1 MIAIVIF
8 AVMAIVVGAMAL
20 TGNAP
25 AAFSQIPWGWVGVFA
40 AGFVGLFA
48 GGVHVGAALSVLALL
63 AGMAFS
69 DRPFVDFVGQII
81 WSPSS
86 SFVLVAV
93 PLFLLM
99 GEIMLRTGLSERLY
113 RSMNVFLNRLPG
125 GLLHTNIAASA
136 VFSAVSGSSVA
147 TAATMGS
154 VALPYF
160 KDTKY
165 SPRTVLGSLAAG
177 GALGNLIPPGI
188 TFIIYGLITDTS
200 VGDLYLAAA
209 IPSVLVILLF
219 TAVIVASAWH
229 ASDGTVPHRFTW
241 ADKWAAI
248 IDLLPVALL
257 IGLVLGTIYAGWATP
272 TESAALGV
280 AGAALHGLWDRRLT
294 WRQLMDSLRSTAN
307 VTSMIA
313 LILMGAYF
321 LNYILASMGLPQFLA
336 KMLTDVPL
344 PAWALML
351 MIIALYLAL
360 GTFMEGM
367 SMIITT
373 VPLVFPLVKAL
384 GYDPVWFGVIVTM
397 LVEIAMISPPDGTV
411 LYVLQGM
418 RKGPGPI
425 TDVFSGVMP
434 FLGVYILAI
443 LVLLVFPG
451 LALWLPSVVR

>member
-1 MIAIVIF
+1 
-8 AVMAIVVGAMAL
+8 
-20 TGNAP
+20 
-25 AAFSQIPWGWVGVFA
+25 
-40 AGFVGLFA
+40 
-48 GGVHVGAALSVLALL
+48 
-63 AGMAFS
+63 
-69 DRPFVDFVGQII
+69 
-81 WSPSS
+81 
-86 SFVLVAV
+86 
-93 PLFLLM
+93 
-99 GEIMLRTGLSERLY
+99 LSERLY